1 LSIGWE
7 ILISRGR
14 LELQPGYI
22 ILMVAGYFL
31 YKFSTAFRVK
41 HGGGGPGEKWE
52 KQPQKL
58 ITGGPYGFTRN
69 PVYLG
74 HLIFLIGLALTLQ
87 SLFAAILAV
96 VTAVAFQRRILRD
109 ENRLAGVFGQ
119 EYFEYKSRV
128 KRWIPGVY

>member
-1 LSIGWE
+1 
-7 ILISRGR
+7 
-14 LELQPGYI
+14 
-22 ILMVAGYFL
+22 MVAGYFL